1 MHPSPVAIVPI
12 SKAPTETYGGA
23 TIHWLASRRASAARE
38 LTVGRT
44 VIGPGAGSPMHR
56 HPNCEEVLHM
66 LRGEID
72 QIVEGQPPLRMR
84 AGDTV
89 TIARDIRHCAINV
102 GKEEA
107 EMMVIFSAPERVTI
121 IEAAGGGDGERR
133 VS

>member
-1 MHPSPVAIVPI
+1 MVKLTAKQDAVV
-12 SKAPTETYGGA
+12 ERYGGA
-23 TIHWLASRRASAARE
+23 SIEWLASRRVSGAAE

-44 VIGPGAGSPMHR
+44 TIPPGAGSPLHR
-56 HPNCEEVLHM
+56 HPNCEEVLHL
-66 LRGEID
+66 LRGEIE

-89 TIARDIRHCAINV
+89 TIPRDVRHCAVNV
-102 GKEEA
+102 GHDEA